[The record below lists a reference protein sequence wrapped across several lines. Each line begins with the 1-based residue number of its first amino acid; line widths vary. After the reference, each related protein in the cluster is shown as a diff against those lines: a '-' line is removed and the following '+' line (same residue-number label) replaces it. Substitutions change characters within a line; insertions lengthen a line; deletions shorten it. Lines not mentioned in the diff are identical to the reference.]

1 MSEPSTPLMRQYSAI
16 KKEHPNALLF
26 FRLGDFYELFF
37 DDAILA
43 ARELQITLTSRNKE
57 KGVNIPMCGVPYH
70 AAEGYIAKLIRRGF
84 KVAVCEQVEDPRL
97 ATKLVRREVTRVVTP
112 GTAADSSLN
121 AEENNF
127 LAAVATVGDRV
138 GFAALDLSTGEFR
151 ATEFA
156 GESAGRRIQEELE
169 QLRPKEMLY
178 GSSAPLLEH
187 ASSTQLGSF
196 ATLNGRDTPH
206 STGTAPV
213 ARISGFGWAE
223 TPLDDWI
230 FAPDHAI
237 PLVENHFGVL
247 SLEGFGLAGKQ
258 AAASAAGAIL
268 YYIRSTQRGT
278 LDHVDRIGFYERQN
292 CLVLDAVTVRN
303 LELIEPL
310 FAGTDAGVTLI
321 RCLDATITPMGK
333 RLLRMWMLRPSLDRT
348 EIEARLDAVD
358 VQVKD
363 IVGREEL
370 RRSLDGI
377 LDLERL
383 LSRVTLETANPRD
396 VLALGASLGKLPK
409 VRGVLAGLL
418 APRLAMLHAAID
430 ELGDLRGK
438 IESML
443 APEPP
448 LTLNDGG
455 VIAAGIDKDLD
466 ELRDLSHNSKQYLA
480 QVETRERER
489 TGIGSLKV
497 KFNSIFGYYIE
508 ISKANLHHAPT
519 DYERKQTLVNAE
531 RFTTPELKEY
541 ESKILDAQ
549 EKIVEIERR
558 LFAELRS
565 AIAAEAKRI
574 RQTAL
579 ALAEVDVLG
588 SLAHIAALRNYCRP
602 KFEADNSD
610 QTADLEIVEGRHP
623 VIELQEM
630 TIGND
635 RFVPNDLFLNS
646 KTHNIVVLTGPNM
659 GGKSTYLRQAA
670 LIVIMAQMGSFVPAR
685 SVRMGIVDRVFTRIG
700 ASDNVA
706 RGRSTFMVEM
716 TETAAILH
724 TATPRSLI
732 LLDEVG
738 RGTSTYDGLAIAW
751 AAVEYL
757 HARVR
762 AKTLF
767 ATHYFELTE
776 LAEQLSG
783 VKNYH
788 VSVKET
794 GGSVVFL
801 RRVEPGAAD
810 RSYGIEVAKLAGLPN
825 EVVVRAREVLAE
837 HESSEHRLS
846 GHLTPGSAPERP
858 AQLTI
863 FTPLSQP
870 VLEKLREAD
879 LDRMTPL
886 EALNLLAELKK
897 ADWQKRWQRRTQLIH
912 ASGQLLIVGFD
923 GTEMSPRLASLL
935 AKIAP
940 AGVILFA
947 RNIKGVEQT
956 HTLLREC
963 QKCVAMPLFTCVDL
977 EGGTVDRFRNVLG
990 TAPSPAEVFATGSRA
1005 LYRKHGRVIGE
1016 NCRALGFNV
1025 DFAPVLDLAFAASRS
1040 VMSSRAVSDDPKQVV
1055 VYAREF
1061 LQGLRDAGVLGCGKH
1076 FPWAG

>member
-1 MSEPSTPLMRQYSAI
+1 MSELSTPLMRQYAAI
-16 KKEHPNALLF
+16 KKDHPNALLF

-37 DDAILA
+37 DDAVLA

-57 KGVNIPMCGVPYH
+57 KGVDIPMCGVPYH

-97 ATKLVRREVTRVVTP
+97 AKKLVRREVTRVVTP
-112 GTAADSSLN
+112 GTAADSSLS

-151 ATEFA
+151 ATEFG

-169 QLRPKEMLY
+169 QLRPREVLY
-178 GSSAPLLEH
+178 GSSAPLLER
-187 ASSTQLGSF
+187 SF
-196 ATLNGRDTPH
+196 AAQDGRIARPH
-206 STGTAPV
+206 MGTRPSTGSAPV
-213 ARISGFGWAE
+213 ARVSGGGWAE

-237 PLVENHFGVL
+237 PLLENHFGVL
-247 SLEGFGLAGKQ
+247 SLEGFGLAGKR

-268 YYIRSTQRGT
+268 YYIQSTQRGT

-310 FAGTDAGVTLI
+310 FAGADAGVTLF
-321 RCLDATITPMGK
+321 RCLDATVTPMGK
-333 RLLRMWMLRPSLDRT
+333 RLLRTWMLRPSLDRG
-348 EIEARLDAVD
+348 EIEGRLDSVE

-363 IVGREEL
+363 TVRREEL

-396 VLALGASLGKLPK
+396 VLALAASLGRIPK
-409 VRGVLAGLL
+409 VRTVLAGLS
-418 APRLAMLHAAID
+418 AARLGALHGVID
-430 ELGDLRGK
+430 ELGDLREK
-438 IESML
+438 IDNTLVS
-443 APEPP
+443 EPP
-448 LTLNDGG
+448 LTLSDGG
-455 VIAAGIDKDLD
+455 VIAAGVDKDLD
-466 ELRDLSHNSKQYLA
+466 ELRDLSRNSKQYLA
-480 QVETRERER
+480 RVEQRERER

-508 ISKANLHHAPT
+508 ISKANLHLSPA

-531 RFTTPELKEY
+531 RFTTLELKEY

-588 SLAHIAALRNYCRP
+588 CLAHIAALRNYCP
-602 KFEADNSD
+602 PHFDEAEKDED
-610 QTADLEIVEGRHP
+610 GGDLEIVEGRHP
-623 VIELQEM
+623 VIELQELAA
-630 TIGND
+630 GSE
-635 RFVPNDLFLNS
+635 RFVPNDLFLDS
-646 KTHNIVVLTGPNM
+646 SAHNIVVLTGPNM

-685 SVRMGIVDRVFTRIG
+685 AVRMGIVDRVFTRIG

-724 TATPRSLI
+724 TATARSLI

-757 HARVR
+757 HARVH
-762 AKTLF
+762 AKTMF

-776 LAEQLSG
+776 LAEQLGG

-794 GGSVVFL
+794 GGSVVFF

-846 GHLTPGSAPERP
+846 GHLTPGSSEAPERP
-858 AQLTI
+858 TQLTI

-870 VLEKLREAD
+870 VLEKLREVD
-879 LDRMTPL
+879 LNRLTPL
-886 EALNLLAELKK
+886 EALNLLAELKR
-897 ADWQKRWQRRTQLIH
+897 QI
-912 ASGQLLIVGFD
+912 
-923 GTEMSPRLASLL
+923 E
-935 AKIAP
+935 
-940 AGVILFA
+940 
-947 RNIKGVEQT
+947 
-956 HTLLREC
+956 
-963 QKCVAMPLFTCVDL
+963 
-977 EGGTVDRFRNVLG
+977 
-990 TAPSPAEVFATGSRA
+990 
-1005 LYRKHGRVIGE
+1005 
-1016 NCRALGFNV
+1016 
-1025 DFAPVLDLAFAASRS
+1025 
-1040 VMSSRAVSDDPKQVV
+1040 
-1055 VYAREF
+1055 
-1061 LQGLRDAGVLGCGKH
+1061 
-1076 FPWAG
+1076 

>member
-1 MSEPSTPLMRQYSAI
+1 MSEPSTPLMRQYAAI

-37 DDAILA
+37 DDAVLA

-57 KGVNIPMCGVPYH
+57 KGVAIPMCGVPYH
-70 AAEGYIAKLIRRGF
+70 AAEGYISKLIRRGF

-97 ATKLVRREVTRVVTP
+97 AKTLVRREVTRVVTP
-112 GTAADSSLN
+112 GTAADSSLG

-151 ATEFA
+151 ATEFG
-156 GESAGRRIQEELE
+156 GELAGRRIQEELE

-178 GSSAPLLEH
+178 GSSAPLLER
-187 ASSTQLGSF
+187 AAGVQMRGFTAPDPSAALRAGSRV
-196 ATLNGRDTPH
+196 ARPHTDTGP

-213 ARISGFGWAE
+213 ARVSGSGWAE

-237 PLVENHFGVL
+237 PLLENHFGVL
-247 SLEGFGLAGKQ
+247 SLEGFGLAGKR

-310 FAGTDAGVTLI
+310 FAGTDAGVTLF
-321 RCLDATITPMGK
+321 RCLDATVTPMGK
-333 RLLRMWMLRPSLDRT
+333 RLLRTWMLRPSLDRA
-348 EIEARLDAVD
+348 EIEGRLDSVA

-363 IVGREEL
+363 TVRREEL
-370 RRSLDGI
+370 RRSLEGI

-396 VLALGASLGKLPK
+396 VLALAASLGRIPK
-409 VRGVLAGLL
+409 VRAVLVGLSASRLGVLHGV
-418 APRLAMLHAAID
+418 ID
-430 ELGDLRGK
+430 ELGDLREK
-438 IESML
+438 IDGTL
-443 APEPP
+443 VPEPP
-448 LTLNDGG
+448 LTLSDGG
-455 VIAAGIDKDLD
+455 VIAAGVDKDLD
-466 ELRDLSHNSKQYLA
+466 ELRDLSRNSKQYLA

-508 ISKANLHHAPT
+508 ISKANLHLSPA

-558 LFAELRS
+558 LFGELRS

-588 SLAHIAALRNYCRP
+588 CLAHIAALRNYCRP
-602 KFEADNSD
+602 HFDEAEKTEDVL
-610 QTADLEIVEGRHP
+610 DLEIVEGRHP
-623 VIELQEM
+623 VIELQELAA
-630 TIGND
+630 GSE
-635 RFVPNDLFLNS
+635 RFVPNDLFLDS
-646 KTHNIVVLTGPNM
+646 AAHNIVVLTGPNM

-685 SVRMGIVDRVFTRIG
+685 AVRLGIVDRVFTRIG

-724 TATPRSLI
+724 TATARSLI

-751 AAVEYL
+751 AAIEYL
-757 HARVR
+757 HAHVR

-846 GHLTPGSAPERP
+846 GHLTPGSATEPERP
-858 AQLTI
+858 TQLTI

-870 VLEKLREAD
+870 VLEKLREVD
-879 LDRMTPL
+879 LNRLTPL

-897 ADWQKRWQRRTQLIH
+897 EI
-912 ASGQLLIVGFD
+912 
-923 GTEMSPRLASLL
+923 
-935 AKIAP
+935 
-940 AGVILFA
+940 
-947 RNIKGVEQT
+947 
-956 HTLLREC
+956 
-963 QKCVAMPLFTCVDL
+963 
-977 EGGTVDRFRNVLG
+977 
-990 TAPSPAEVFATGSRA
+990 
-1005 LYRKHGRVIGE
+1005 
-1016 NCRALGFNV
+1016 
-1025 DFAPVLDLAFAASRS
+1025 
-1040 VMSSRAVSDDPKQVV
+1040 
-1055 VYAREF
+1055 
-1061 LQGLRDAGVLGCGKH
+1061 
-1076 FPWAG
+1076 